1 MDPAGWESVRS
12 RSLYTLQA
20 VHVSEVHEPIS
31 HRNEHAHQPSFLQGT
46 QHCALLTLTSGLCST
61 SVSVVN
67 SPSRSTKSPQSV
79 VCVCVGGGGGGR
91 GGEGGQSWGV
101 KGGCVCGE
109 GGGLLVT
116 QSMSQR
122 SSFLRLPANFP
133 FHTNNTRQNF
143 KGHLFI
149 I

>member
-67 SPSRSTKSPQSV
+67 SPSRSTKSTQSV
-79 VCVCVGGGGGGR
+79 VCVCVCGGGGGGGGTEL
-91 GGEGGQSWGV
+91 GGERRVCVWG
-101 KGGCVCGE
+101 

-122 SSFLRLPANFP
+122 SYFLRLPANFP
-133 FHTNNTRQNF
+133 FHTYNTRQNF